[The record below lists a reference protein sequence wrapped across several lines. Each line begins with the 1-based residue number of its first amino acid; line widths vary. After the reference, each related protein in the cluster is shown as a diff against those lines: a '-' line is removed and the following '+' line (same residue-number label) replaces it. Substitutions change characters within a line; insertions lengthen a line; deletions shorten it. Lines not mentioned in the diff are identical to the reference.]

1 MKRVGNDHVLAGAG
15 HPRHAGMRLGVGRTQ
30 TSRQHDQWHV
40 AEAGWDSPFARRS
53 GAGLDNYR
61 WRAAAA
67 AMKMQAP
74 SADIDQL
81 PKGWA
86 RTR

>member
-40 AEAGWDSPFARRS
+40 AEQTGILPSR
-53 GAGLDNYR
+53 GAL
-61 WRAAAA
+61 
-67 AMKMQAP
+67 AP
-74 SADIDQL
+74 ASIITVGEPL
-81 PKGWA
+81 PLQ
-86 RTR
+86 